1 MAMSRTVLCNC
12 LADPL
17 ASVAARSVLVREG
30 ARVIAFR
37 GVPSPSGARELFQ
50 RIASVV
56 RVGRLP
62 LAWLESA
69 GGRGGFFRGDL
80 VAVGDADVRELTVT
94 ILARFPR
101 SGGWAFAPEVRD
113 AVVRV
118 LLAHEVGHAVQAKLG
133 LEASGPRAE
142 QEADLTAGWI
152 AESLGWSAWSD
163 ALVLEAVGS
172 PLPGG
177 SHPSPAARL
186 GAYREGRRMRRARRA
201 A

>member
-1 MAMSRTVLCNC
+1 MSRTVLCNC

-17 ASVAARSVLVREG
+17 DFVAARCVLIREG
-30 ARVIAFR
+30 ASVLAFR
-37 GVPSPSGARELFQ
+37 GLAPPRGARELFQ
-50 RIASVV
+50 RITRVV
-56 RVGRLP
+56 QVGKLP

-80 VAVGDADVRELTVT
+80 VAVGDVDVRDLTVA

-142 QEADLTAGWI
+142 EEADLTAGWI
-152 AESLGWSAWSD
+152 AESLEWSEWSD
-163 ALVLEAVGS
+163 ALVMEAVGS

-177 SHPSPAARL
+177 SHPSPASRL
-186 GAYREGRRMRRARRA
+186 SAYREGRRMRRARRA